1 MVRFI
6 DTHRQDY
13 GVESSC
19 KLLPIAPS
27 TYYKH
32 GRERRFPEL
41 RAARTRS
48 DERLASQI
56 ERIWLASD
64 QNYGAYKVWRQLQRE
79 GHKVARCTVERL
91 MARRGWY
98 GVTRRKSP
106 RTTRAALATRRPED
120 LVKRAFKAS
129 GPE

>member
-6 DTHRQDY
+6 DTHRDEY
-13 GVESSC
+13 GVEPIC

-32 GRERRFPEL
+32 VRERRFPEL

-48 DERLASQI
+48 DEQLEPQI

-64 QNYGAYKVWRQLQRE
+64 QNYGAYKVWREL
-79 GHKVARCTVERL
+79 
-91 MARRGWY
+91 
-98 GVTRRKSP
+98 
-106 RTTRAALATRRPED
+106 
-120 LVKRAFKAS
+120 
-129 GPE
+129 